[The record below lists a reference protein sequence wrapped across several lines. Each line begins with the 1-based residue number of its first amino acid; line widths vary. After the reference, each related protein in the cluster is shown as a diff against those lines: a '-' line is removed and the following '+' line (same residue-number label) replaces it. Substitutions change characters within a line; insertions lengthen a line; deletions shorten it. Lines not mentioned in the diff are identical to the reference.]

1 MEKDYTEVNVQ
12 KTKTEITLEPES
24 VPGPMPVDESMVVEK
39 PKKRRRRT
47 VVPSL
52 ADNEATVPVNKELK
66 INVEE
71 VKEEDEQL
79 QESVNKVMD
88 KMRKDLGYP
97 MNIDNLVDKK
107 QLDSWKR
114 EFGEIY
120 RTDLNDQVY
129 IWHKLRRKDYI
140 EVMSD
145 ESLNAI
151 DNGDLRVFMRQEKIL
166 KKGVLYPSGEELEY
180 LIDNNAGVAGNIS
193 DEIMLASGFRP
204 VRSEKI

>member
-12 KTKTEITLEPES
+12 KTKTEITLEAES

-52 ADNEATVPVNKELK
+52 ADNDATVPINKELK

-166 KKGVLYPSGEELEY
+166 RKGVLYPSGEELEY

>member
-12 KTKTEITLEPES
+12 KAKTEITLEAES

-52 ADNEATVPVNKELK
+52 ADNDATVPVNKELK

-151 DNGDLRVFMRQEKIL
+151 ENGDLRVFMRQEKIL
-166 KKGVLYPSGEELEY
+166 RKGVLYPSGEELEY

>member
-12 KTKTEITLEPES
+12 KTKTEITLEAES

-52 ADNEATVPVNKELK
+52 ADNDATVPVNKELK

-166 KKGVLYPSGEELEY
+166 RKGVLYPSGEELEY

-193 DEIMLASGFRP
+193 DEIMVASGFRP
-204 VRSEKI
+204 GRSEKI

>member
-12 KTKTEITLEPES
+12 KTKTEITLEAES

-52 ADNEATVPVNKELK
+52 ADNDATVPVNKELK

-145 ESLNAI
+145 ESLNTI
-151 DNGDLRVFMRQEKIL
+151 ENGDLRVFMRQEKIL
-166 KKGVLYPSGEELEY
+166 RKGVLYPSGEELEY

>member
-1 MEKDYTEVNVQ
+1 
-12 KTKTEITLEPES
+12 
-24 VPGPMPVDESMVVEK
+24 MVVEK

-52 ADNEATVPVNKELK
+52 ADNDATVPVNKELK

-166 KKGVLYPSGEELEY
+166 RKGVLYPSGEELEY

>member
-12 KTKTEITLEPES
+12 KTKTEITLEAEN

-52 ADNEATVPVNKELK
+52 ADNDATVPVNKELK

-166 KKGVLYPSGEELEY
+166 RKGVLYPSGEELEY

>member
-12 KTKTEITLEPES
+12 KTKTEITLEAES

-52 ADNEATVPVNKELK
+52 ADNDATVPVNKELK

-107 QLDSWKR
+107 QLDSWKH

-166 KKGVLYPSGEELEY
+166 RKGVLYPSGEELEY

>member
-12 KTKTEITLEPES
+12 KTKTEITLEAES

-52 ADNEATVPVNKELK
+52 ADNDATVPVNKELK

-88 KMRKDLGYP
+88 KMRKDLEYP

-166 KKGVLYPSGEELEY
+166 RKGVLYPSGEELEY

>member
-12 KTKTEITLEPES
+12 KTKTEITLEAES

-52 ADNEATVPVNKELK
+52 ADNDATVPVNKELK

-88 KMRKDLGYP
+88 KMRKDLEYP
-97 MNIDNLVDKK
+97 MNIDNLVDKE

-166 KKGVLYPSGEELEY
+166 RKGVLYPSGEELEY

>member
-12 KTKTEITLEPES
+12 KTKTEITLEAES

-52 ADNEATVPVNKELK
+52 ADNDATVPVNKELK

-166 KKGVLYPSGEELEY
+166 RKGVLYPSGEELEY

>member
-12 KTKTEITLEPES
+12 KTKTEITLEAES

-52 ADNEATVPVNKELK
+52 ADNDATVPVNKELK

-151 DNGDLRVFMRQEKIL
+151 ENGDLRVFMRQEKIL
-166 KKGVLYPSGEELEY
+166 RKGVLYPSGEELEY